1 MYHMSALEST
11 PVEEIVRV
19 NPMSDTTAV
28 NHFHHIE
35 FYCGDATNT
44 YKRFLVGLGMELIS
58 KSDQST
64 GNTLHA
70 SYVLQSGEMN
80 MIFTAPYSS
89 TVGRNEAINDIQINS
104 ETGTLVSPK
113 DFGDFNLPFP
123 GFDKEKCSDFFN
135 KHGFGV
141 KCIAVEVSNVY
152 ESYEVMIKNGAIS
165 CVPATKII
173 DRDEALGSMDY
184 AEIKLYGDV
193 SLRLIN
199 SKNYKG
205 QFLPNFK
212 DIKSEK
218 KRKFDYGVQKFDH
231 IVGNLW
237 TLQPTMQHI
246 QNITGFHKFAEFTA
260 DVVGTVDSGLTS
272 VVLANNNE
280 RVLLPLNEP
289 TYGTKRKSQ
298 IQTYLEQNNGEGVQ
312 HMALFTPDIFTTMKQ
327 MREASEY
334 GGFEFMDRQKDR
346 YYDNLPKRLGDSLT
360 EYQYKMVRELGLL
373 ADEDDQGVLLQ
384 VFTKPIGDR
393 PTLFL
398 EIIQRIGCLQE
409 DGTQRGGCGGF
420 GKGNF
425 KDLFQSIEDY
435 EKTLKI

>member
-1 MYHMSALEST
+1 MGYFSIVSLEIFIVVPMLLSYNLFHNGHNGISTRFQRSAINHMSSLESA
-11 PVEEIVRV
+11 PVEKIVRV
-19 NPMSDTTAV
+19 NPMSDTSAV
-28 NHFHHIE
+28 KQFHHIE

-70 SYVLQSGEMN
+70 SYVLKSGEMN

-89 TVGRNEAINDIQINS
+89 TVGRNEAINDVTISS
-104 ETGTLVSPK
+104 ETGTLISPK
-113 DFGDFNLPFP
+113 DFGDFSLPFP
-123 GFDKEKCSDFFN
+123 GFDKEKCSEFFN

-141 KCIAVEVSNVY
+141 KSIAVEVSDVFD
-152 ESYEVMIKNGAIS
+152 SYEVMIKNGAIS

-173 DRDEALGSMDY
+173 DRDEKLGFIDY

-199 SKNYKG
+199 SEGYTG
-205 QFLPNFK
+205 RFLPNFK
-212 DIKSEK
+212 DVILSET

-260 DVVGTVDSGLTS
+260 DVVGTIDSGLTS

-280 RVLLPLNEP
+280 KVLLPINEP

-334 GGFEFMDRQKDR
+334 GGFEFMDRQIDS
-346 YYDNLPKRLGDSLT
+346 YYDNLPNRLGDSYIYKYICINRNIMY
-360 EYQYKMVRELGLL
+360 EYLYLYCFIYMY
-373 ADEDDQGVLLQ
+373 
-384 VFTKPIGDR
+384 
-393 PTLFL
+393 
-398 EIIQRIGCLQE
+398 IQMYI
-409 DGTQRGGCGGF
+409 
-420 GKGNF
+420 
-425 KDLFQSIEDY
+425 
-435 EKTLKI
+435 